1 MDNKEKGERMGFTPE
16 EQEEMAIDRMDN
28 DEVRYH
34 AKELEKQ
41 IDSMIAERQTTCLN
55 IEPSALGHVKLAINS
70 KAQLT
75 GEVKYY
81 SNDMMAAYIEAF
93 KIISIIKAKNEK
105 IDE

>member
-1 MDNKEKGERMGFTPE
+1 MDKEQIIETPAERDREKTIE
-16 EQEEMAIDRMDN
+16 EQVDL
-28 DEVRYH
+28 
-34 AKELEKQ
+34 AKTLNLT
-41 IDSMIAERQTTCLN
+41 AE
-55 IEPSALGHVKLAINS
+55 IPPMGHVKLAINS

-105 IDE
+105 I